1 MPNIAITESLVQR
14 FTDGQADAFRLIF
27 DHFHGQILAYCTK
40 ITQSPSEAE
49 EVTQQVFIRLWEKRH
64 LVDATR
70 PLEHYLY
77 KLTRNCAFNYLKQQ
91 ARRAQK
97 LSTDNIWLK
106 PSAKVTEDEVSLAEC
121 RKLTDDLI
129 DSLPEKRQVIYKMH
143 FEEGH
148 SPSEI
153 ATMLGISLPT
163 VKSQLAKAT
172 KTVKGFL
179 LNYRSAS
186 IIAFLPFF

>member
-1 MPNIAITESLVQR
+1 MSNTTITESLVRR
-14 FTDGQADAFRLIF
+14 FVKGQTDAFRFIF
-27 DHFHGQILAYCTK
+27 DHFHGQILAYCIK

-77 KLTRNCAFNYLKQQ
+77 RLTRNCAFNYLKQQ
-91 ARRAQK
+91 AHRAQK
-97 LSTDNIWLK
+97 FDTNNVWLEA
-106 PSAKVTEDEVSLAEC
+106 SAAVAEDEISLAEC
-121 RKLTDDLI
+121 RKLTNDLI

-186 IIAFLPFF
+186 IIAFFILF